1 MILRRDFVSYTI
13 TFIGAI
19 GNQLTFTEQHVL
31 NLLQTQRTDLL
42 HGYTFT
48 GRPSTFIHVDEH
60 AVLKIRGELHLE
72 LFSAKRWVAQALEKE
87 KNYQVHHPKKT
98 WFIAESPENAEE
110 VLIGNISPRMQPL
123 HSLFATVTPETSL
136 KYVDYLGK
144 VFELYFRLA
153 KTHHLRLDEGLS
165 NFGIDETGQLYYLDD
180 DIYTWDKFVSCAHM
194 LGVYFRSQ
202 AWLNAE
208 IAAHLGQAVHKHIVK
223 YFHDSHYFTVLAEL
237 LRDVFMPAPS
247 QRESVEV
254 FIKNLYLQQH
264 QPVINHT
271 NVVSNRYIA
280 LMADVHANLPA
291 LDSVLKFLRTHHI
304 QQGIVVGDIVGYGTY
319 PRECIERLQEN
330 NFLVLK
336 GNHDHGLA
344 TGNFKKGFSSTAAA
358 VLEWS
363 QHQIDETHRRWLEE
377 LPPLEHNE
385 HWLAVHGSPLDPTFF
400 NAYVYEMTY
409 QNNLDI
415 LQRKHISLCIHGH
428 THLPGIYARREARDE
443 FILNEKVNIADYQH
457 ALVCP
462 GSVGQPRNGQPGAQF
477 AIYDQKDKTVTF
489 HNLAYDTTPI
499 IHLMQQ
505 HQFPESLVKLLNG
518 EM

>member
-1 MILRRDFVSYTI
+1 MSYTI

-19 GNQLTFTEQHVL
+19 GNQLTFTEHHVL
-31 NLLQTQRTDLL
+31 NLLQTQKTDLL

-48 GRPSTFIHVDEH
+48 GRPTTIIHVDDL
-60 AVLKIRGELHLE
+60 AVLKIRGELHLD
-72 LFSAKRWVAQALEKE
+72 LFSAKRWIAQTLEKE
-87 KNYQVHHPKKT
+87 RNYQVHHPKKT
-98 WFIAESPENAEE
+98 WFIAEPTQNAEE

-136 KYVDYLGK
+136 QYASYLGNL
-144 VFELYFRLA
+144 FDLYFRSA
-153 KTHHLRLDEGLS
+153 KVHQLRLDEGLS
-165 NFGIDETGQLYYLDD
+165 NFGVDTSGQLYYLDD
-180 DIYTWDKFVSCAHM
+180 DIYIWDKFVSCAHM

-202 AWLNAE
+202 SWINAE
-208 IAAHLGQAVHKHIVK
+208 VAAQLGQFVHEHIIK
-223 YFHDSHYFTVLAEL
+223 YFHDPHYFTVLAEL
-237 LRDVFMPAPS
+237 LRDVFMPLPT
-247 QRESVEV
+247 QREVVEI
-254 FIKNLYLQQH
+254 FIKNLYLRQH

-271 NVVSNRYIA
+271 NIINNRYIA
-280 LMADVHANLPA
+280 LMADIHANLPA
-291 LDSVLKFLRTHHI
+291 LEVVLEFLCAHNI
-304 QQGIVVGDIVGYGTY
+304 QQGIIVGDIVGYGTY
-319 PRECIERLQEN
+319 PRECIEQLQKC

-358 VLEWS
+358 VLAWS
-363 QHQIDETHRRWLEE
+363 QHQIDETHRQWLED

-409 QNNLDI
+409 QNNLDV

-428 THLPGIYARREARDE
+428 THLPGIYARSGSRDD
-443 FILNEKVNIADYQH
+443 FILEKEVNIADYQH
-457 ALVCP
+457 SLVCP
-462 GSVGQPRNGQPGAQF
+462 GSVGQPRNGFPGAQF

-489 HNLAYDTTPI
+489 HNLAYDATPMI
-499 IHLMQQ
+499 QLMRQ
-505 HQFPESLVKLLNG
+505 HQFPESLVRLLNG